1 MTDQLK
7 PLLVNAS
14 EAMHLLDIKD
24 PRVLKRLIR
33 DGSIH
38 AVRVGN
44 RWKINYASLE
54 EFASGQFPAPPK
66 RKSGSRQGSPNRS
79 SSSSSEDSEIG

>member
-7 PLLVNAS
+7 PLLVNTT
-14 EAMHLLDIKD
+14 EAMRLLDIKD
-24 PRVLKRLIR
+24 PRVLNRLIR

-54 EFASGQFPAPPK
+54 SFAAGRFPAPPK
-66 RKSGSRQGSPNRS
+66 SGLASES
-79 SSSSSEDSEIG
+79 SSSSSAGSQIG

>member
-1 MTDQLK
+1 VADRLK

-14 EAMHLLDIKD
+14 EAMRLLDIRD
-24 PRVLKRLIR
+24 PRVLNRLIR

-54 EFASGQFPAPPK
+54 SFADGGFPAPPNT
-66 RKSGSRQGSPNRS
+66 KSGSASES
-79 SSSSSEDSEIG
+79 SSSSSAGSQIG

>member
-1 MTDQLK
+1 MADRLK

-14 EAMHLLDIKD
+14 EAMRLLDIRD
-24 PRVLKRLIR
+24 PRVLNRLIR

-54 EFASGQFPAPPK
+54 AFAAGRFPAPPK
-66 RKSGSRQGSPNRS
+66 SGSASES
-79 SSSSSEDSEIG
+79 SSSSSAGSQIG

>member
-14 EAMHLLDIKD
+14 EAMRLLDIRD
-24 PRVLKRLIR
+24 PRVLNRLIR

-44 RWKINYASLE
+44 RWKINYASLKS
-54 EFASGQFPAPPK
+54 FADGRFPAPPTPGF
-66 RKSGSRQGSPNRS
+66 GSASES
-79 SSSSSEDSEIG
+79 SSSSSAGSQIG